1 MEHIRVEI
9 VEPNHPDLQ
18 LLISKLD
25 SELSKKYPP
34 EAIFTID
41 FDKPN
46 ISETIFSIA
55 YYGQIP
61 VGCGAIR
68 PLEKNVIELKRFYV
82 DSTYRNKG
90 IASKIL
96 NFLEGKAKE
105 LQYEV
110 IKLETGV
117 KQVEA
122 ISLYKKH
129 GYNEIEAFGEYIH
142 SKSSLCF
149 GKKL

>member
-1 MEHIRVEI
+1 MEQLRVEI
-9 VEPNHPDLQ
+9 VEPKHPDLRQ
-18 LLISKLD
+18 LISKLD

-41 FDKPN
+41 FEKPN

-68 PLEKNVIELKRFYV
+68 PLEKKVIELKRFYV
-82 DSTYRNKG
+82 DSSYRNKG
-90 IASKIL
+90 IASVIL

-105 LQYEV
+105 LHYKV
-110 IKLETGV
+110 IKLETGI
-117 KQVEA
+117 KQSEA
-122 ISLYKKH
+122 ISFYKKH
-129 GYNEIEAFGEYIH
+129 GYHEIEAFGEYIY

-149 GKKL
+149 EKKL